1 LPLATRNVAQI
12 AGLSPGVNAGV
23 FNAGELGLGG
33 IALSQIASSNDGIFA
48 DGARS
53 YDNNWE
59 LDGISVSDVQSS
71 GAGSGGIF
79 PNDPGKGEGADATEL
94 LIRQHGLPAKIHPD
108 GSQEDWHE
116 IYRNRE
122 ADHPGIAKSQAVCG
136 INSALLHV
144 MQCPKHLG
152 RTVAKAKPSR

>member
-1 LPLATRNVAQI
+1 MVAHETFKLRLEGNSVRS
-12 AGLSPGVNAGV
+12 ASLSKVAPIYVHMD
-23 FNAGELGLGG
+23 FL
-33 IALSQIASSNDGIFA
+33 
-48 DGARS
+48 RS
-53 YDNNWE
+53 TD
-59 LDGISVSDVQSS
+59 
-71 GAGSGGIF
+71 IF

-144 MQCPKHLG
+144 MQCPKQRGGPLP
-152 RTVAKAKPSR
+152 K

>member
-1 LPLATRNVAQI
+1 MDFL
-12 AGLSPGVNAGV
+12 
-23 FNAGELGLGG
+23 
-33 IALSQIASSNDGIFA
+33 
-48 DGARS
+48 RS
-53 YDNNWE
+53 T
-59 LDGISVSDVQSS
+59 
-71 GAGSGGIF
+71 GIF

-144 MQCPKHLG
+144 MHCPKHLG